1 MTNCVTKCAEHSKL
15 RARREKS
22 TALLLRV
29 REAFAAKDFFNDLPI
44 SVFCAGSLAR
54 QEVGAKSD
62 LDLFVTA
69 EQNAPQSRLFE
80 YTLFAELIDINRAC
94 GFSEFSNDGHY
105 LRIHRLADLITVTG
119 SPRDDSDNLFTTR
132 MLLVLESRPLLH
144 DAIYDEHLQAVLD
157 NYYRDKHG
165 TKSFRPLFLLND
177 LLRYWRTLC
186 LNYEERRLDPEKP
199 WRKKNVNL
207 RFSRMITVFG
217 TVLPLVLRSVGTA
230 QELAVLCRHTPL
242 ERLAGAMDLLDD
254 RDLDQQWSDVLDLYE
269 EYLTW
274 KDDEDVERYL
284 EGGDQKKRVRQH
296 AQTLSKFLH
305 AALTH
310 AKLDPELRRYLVL

>member
-15 RARREKS
+15 RGRREKS

-274 KDDEDVERYL
+274 KDDENVERYL
-284 EGGDQKKRVRQH
+284 EGGDQKERVRQH